1 MAPSYPKGTKCP
13 LSSFFLLPTI
23 SPAFYY
29 IVLMR
34 ALILSDIHGSAD
46 AARAAL
52 AYFEKF
58 HCDKIF
64 LLGDTLYH
72 GPRNPLPAGH
82 GPMGVV
88 EALEPFK
95 DKIVAVRG
103 NCDADVDLMMLDF
116 PIKDEFAVVEDT
128 VKNSDGTMRT
138 IRLFLS
144 HGHIFMPECFPKNA
158 LECIERN
165 SGCTKTADGVANAHG
180 TAPDSDSQ
188 DIDAYLFGHTH
199 IYHLESN
206 FKGVLLVNPGSTS
219 LPKGGNP
226 PTFAI
231 YDSTGAG
238 RDSSKIRA
246 KFSIHRLDDGK
257 ELASDLI

>member
-1 MAPSYPKGTKCP
+1 
-13 LSSFFLLPTI
+13 
-23 SPAFYY
+23 
-29 IVLMR
+29 MR

-46 AARAAL
+46 AARKAL
-52 AYFEKF
+52 AHFERL

-72 GPRNPLPAGH
+72 GPRNPLPEGH

-88 EALEPFK
+88 EALRPYG

-116 PIKDEFAVVEDT
+116 VKIEDEYAVVEDQVT
-128 VKNSDGTMRT
+128 DAAGEQKT

-158 LECIERN
+158 LEQLEP
-165 SGCTKTADGVANAHG
+165 SATTACSTD
-180 TAPDSDSQ
+180 TQCSRP
-188 DIDAYLFGHTH
+188 IDAYLYGHTH
-199 IYHLESN
+199 IWDLHQN
-206 FKGVLLVNPGSTS
+206 FKEVYTINPGSTS

-226 PTFAI
+226 PTFCI
-231 YDSTGAG
+231 YEKLEEPDRRGHVV
-238 RDSSKIRA
+238 
-246 KFSIHRLDDGK
+246 KFSIHELNSGK
-257 ELASDLI
+257 ELANITL